1 MAINVIERNLIQIKE
16 KIVPYTPRII
26 AVTKYYDV
34 SAIEDA
40 YIAGLRDFGE
50 SRINDAIEKIEL
62 LSEEIKQNST
72 FHYIGHVQ
80 TNKVDKVV
88 KYFDCIQSVDSLHL
102 AEAVSKSAQ
111 KQDKIQKILLQ
122 ANISGE
128 VQKFGFE
135 EKELISEFEKIK
147 SLQNIEIEGLMC
159 MAPLDAEES
168 MLDDVFSRAR
178 QLRDKLNEEFDMKMT
193 ELSMGMS
200 NDYMYAVHNG
210 ATMIRIGRLLFNLW
224 IILEERW
231 HLVRK

>member
-1 MAINVIERNLIQIKE
+1 MAIDVIERNLIQIKE
-16 KIVPYTPRII
+16 KIVPYTPRIV

-40 YIAGLRDFGE
+40 YGAGLRDFAE
-50 SRINDAIEKIEL
+50 ARINDAIKKINS
-62 LSEEIKQNST
+62 LSEEIRRNST
-72 FHYIGHVQ
+72 FHFIGHVQ

-102 AEAVSKSAQ
+102 AEAVSKSAH

-135 EKELISEFEKIK
+135 EKELISEFGKIK

-159 MAPLDAEES
+159 MAPLDAGKDV
-168 MLDDVFSRAR
+168 LNDVFTRAR
-178 QLRDKLNEEFDMKMT
+178 LLRDRLNDEFGMNMT

-200 NDYMYAVHNG
+200 NDYIYAVGNG
-210 ATMIRIGRLLFNLW
+210 ATMIRIGRLLFNL
-224 IILEERW
+224 
-231 HLVRK
+231 